1 MKIADE
7 LLIELIDAAMSADY
21 VRVRRAGNRIARILD
36 QSEQQNAARTLR
48 AILRKKGMTLQ
59 TSGISE
65 ALPVDS
71 VSRLPLL
78 EEQDPPSSPLFAN
91 EHVRTVLSRFLDD
104 ARHVDLLSEKG
115 LPPRL
120 SLVLS
125 GPPGTGKSLLASHLA
140 ERLGKPLF
148 LARLDSLISS
158 RLGETAKNIRGI
170 FDFAPA
176 RNAVLFLDELDAIA
190 KLRDDRHELGEL
202 KRVVNTVLQGL
213 DSLDSHSIIVGAT
226 NHPHL
231 LDSAIWRRFP
241 YKIDMDLPDSDVRAA
256 MWHNFLYED
265 DPEREHNAQVLSAIS
280 DGMSGADIENL
291 AFCARRQSVLEGS
304 PINSATIA
312 WTVFAS
318 RRESS
323 YHSPQSL
330 AAEQKRKLASALF
343 KVADIRMVE
352 IAELLGVS
360 RQMVARYIKDDGN
373 A

>member
-21 VRVRRAGNRIARILD
+21 VRVRRVGNRVARMLD

-48 AILRKKGMTLQ
+48 AILRKKGMPLQ
-59 TSGISE
+59 TSGVSE
-65 ALPVDS
+65 VLPVDS

-91 EHVRTVLSRFLDD
+91 EHVHAVFSRFLED
-104 ARHVDLLSEKG
+104 ALHVDLLSEKG

-125 GPPGTGKSLLASHLA
+125 GPPGTGKSLLAGHLA
-140 ERLGKPLF
+140 EHLGKPLF

-176 RNAVLFLDELDAIA
+176 KNAVLFLDELDAIA
-190 KLRDDRHELGEL
+190 KLRDDKHELGEL
-202 KRVVNTVLQGL
+202 KRVVNTVLQGM
-213 DSLDSHSIIVGAT
+213 DSLDSHSIVVAAT

-241 YKIDMDLPDSDVRAA
+241 YKIDIDLPDSDVRTA
-256 MWHNFLYED
+256 MWCHFLYEN
-265 DPEREHNAQVLSAIS
+265 DPERERDAHVLSAVS
-280 DGMSGADIENL
+280 NGMSGADIENL
-291 AFCARRQSVLEGS
+291 AFSARRESVLGNS
-304 PINSATIA
+304 PINPATIA
-312 WTVFAS
+312 WTIFAS
-318 RRESS
+318 RWKSS
-323 YHSPQSL
+323 CRPPQLLS
-330 AAEQKRKLASALF
+330 AEQKRKLAIALSE
-343 KVADIRMVE
+343 VAGIRAVE
-352 IAELLGVS
+352 IAALLGVS
-360 RQMVARYIKDDGN
+360 RQMVARYIKDGGN

>member
-1 MKIADE
+1 MKIVDE
-7 LLIELIDAAMSADY
+7 LLIELVDAAMSADY
-21 VRVRRAGNRIARILD
+21 VRVRRAGNRIARVLD
-36 QSEQQNAARTLR
+36 QSEQQDAARTLR
-48 AILRKKGMTLQ
+48 TILRRKGMPLQ
-59 TSGISE
+59 TSGVSE

-71 VSRLPLL
+71 VSRLPLM

-91 EHVRTVLSRFLDD
+91 EHVHAVLNRFLED

-125 GPPGTGKSLLASHLA
+125 GPPGTGKSLLAGHLA

-176 RNAVLFLDELDAIA
+176 KNAVLFLDELDAIA

-202 KRVVNTVLQGL
+202 KRVVNTVLQGM
-213 DSLDSHSIIVGAT
+213 DSLDSHSIVVAAT

-231 LDSAIWRRFP
+231 LDSAVWRRFP
-241 YKIDMDLPDSDVRAA
+241 YKIDMDLPDADVRAA
-256 MWHNFLYED
+256 MWCHFLYED
-265 DPEREHNAQVLSAIS
+265 DPGHERDAHALSAIS
-280 DGMSGADIENL
+280 DGMSGGDIENL
-291 AFCARRQSVLEGS
+291 AFSVRRQSLLENS
-304 PINSATIA
+304 PINPATIA

-323 YHSPQSL
+323 CHPPQSL
-330 AAEQKRKLASALF
+330 VAQQKRKLAIALS
-343 KVADIRMVE
+343 KVEDIRTAE

-360 RQMVARYIKDDGN
+360 RQMVARYIKDGGN